1 MSIQRILLTVDS
13 VKDEHP
19 IIHGGFHSPIIANY
33 VDSFGSREE
42 TNLFVT
48 VTIIDYEAWSLLV
61 CGAT

>member
-1 MSIQRILLTVDS
+1 MSIQIILLTVDS
-13 VKDEHP
+13 VKEEHP
-19 IIHGGFHSPIIANY
+19 IIHGSFYSPRTANY

-48 VTIIDYEAWSLLV
+48 VSIIDYEAWSLLV